1 MAHHASAKKA
11 LRQNIKNNE
20 RNKARNS
27 DIKTFVKKVLAAVA
41 AKDLSLAQ
49 DIFKVA
55 QSKIMKGAKKNLM
68 KDNTASRKVSRLAQ
82 KVKALEAAA

>member
-11 LRQNIKNNE
+11 LRQNVKHNE

-41 AKDLSLAQ
+41 AKDLTLAQ

-55 QSKIMKGAKKNLM
+55 QAKIMKGAKKNLM
-68 KDNTASRKVSRLAQ
+68 KPNTASRKVSRLAQ
-82 KVKALEAAA
+82 KVKALEAA